1 MLLRSFPQNPRQT
14 ATSLSPQTRLAPS
27 ALRPLAFAIAVLV
40 CQPVFSEPT
49 LQRSY
54 NLFDSPQKSTS
65 TKELPGFL
73 LADHLEGKGDD
84 SMVARGH
91 VELRQSGSQIWSDE
105 LTYWPLQDEV
115 EAKGNVRFYQG
126 GNQFYGPY
134 LKRNLTDM
142 TGYFDQ
148 PNYRIR
154 REIKRKKN
162 SQNLAPGV
170 IGLDKDI
177 PEIRIS
183 YGSGKAEKIE
193 FLGEQHLL
201 LNKATYSSCRAEKM
215 DWYMKSG
222 AIDLNYD
229 EDNGQSQHSTIFFK
243 DVPIL
248 YWPSMSFPLNN
259 ARRSGFLPPTFMS
272 STVDGMDL
280 TVPYYLNLAPDY
292 DLLLNPRY
300 IAQRGTQLGG
310 ELRYLDYNYRGNFRF
325 ESLEDQKYGAGRQA
339 FSLNHTQTLGRGLST
354 AIQWNGVSDG
364 DYFTDLTTRLVQTS
378 QTHLPRQVVL
388 NYAPSPWV
396 TTSTRYLSYQTLK
409 QDITKPY
416 ALEPQINLTG
426 RNPYFYGADV
436 QLIGQVTQ
444 FTHPTLVQ
452 GQRWVAYPQITL
464 PYESPAFF
472 FRPKLGLHATQY
484 SLNTQ
489 NVGASSETRVLP
501 TFTLDGGFIYERDTV
516 FRGRNSIQTLEPR
529 LYYVN
534 IPYKNQYNLPIFD
547 TGIADF
553 NFAQI
558 FSENRYLGHD
568 RINNANQ
575 LTAALT
581 TRLIDAETG
590 AERMKAMLGQRYY
603 FDEQKVFLN
612 SVYPN
617 TPVETARRDNFS
629 SIIGAFSGLVAYRT
643 YIESAIEYSYREE
656 KTMRYALGGRYQ
668 PGVGKVISATYRF
681 NRDQA
686 TLTSQ
691 IDQYDLAAQWPL
703 FGRWYA
709 VGRYNYSMQDK
720 RPLETIAGFEYN
732 AGCWMGRFVAQKLE
746 IVEGTPN
753 TILFFQL
760 ELNDFAQLGTNPLQL
775 LRRSI
780 PGYGKINEVD
790 SGSLIQ

>member
-1 MLLRSFPQNPRQT
+1 MLLRSFHQT
-14 ATSLSPQTRLAPS
+14 APHTATPSTPQTH
-27 ALRPLAFAIAVLV
+27 LRPIALAVLLV
-40 CQPVFSEPT
+40 TSNSAWAEAA

-54 NLFDSPQKSTS
+54 DLFDRSQKTVSS
-65 TKELPGFL
+65 RELPGFL
-73 LADHLEGKGDD
+73 LADQLEGQTDD
-84 SMVARGH
+84 QMVARGN
-91 VELRQSGSQIWSDE
+91 VEMRQSNSQIWSDE
-105 LTYWPLQDEV
+105 LIYWPLQDEV
-115 EAKGNVRFYQG
+115 EAKGNVRFHQG

-142 TGYFDQ
+142 TGHFDQ
-148 PNYRIR
+148 PHYLIR

-162 SQNLAPGV
+162 TQNLAPGV
-170 IGLDKDI
+170 IGLDKDV
-177 PEIRIS
+177 PEVRITF
-183 YGSGKAEKIE
+183 GSGQAEKID

-201 LNKATYSSCRAEKM
+201 LNKATYSSCRPEKL
-215 DWYMKSG
+215 DWYMRSSS
-222 AIDLNYD
+222 IDLNYD
-229 EDNGQSQHSTIFFK
+229 EDNGQSKHSTIFFK
-243 DVPIL
+243 EVPIL
-248 YWPSMSFPLNN
+248 YWPSMSFPVNN

-272 STVDGMDL
+272 STSNGMDL
-280 TVPYYLNLAPDY
+280 TIPYYLNLAPDY

-300 IAQRGTQLGG
+300 IAQRGTQVGG
-310 ELRYLDYNYRGNFRF
+310 EFRYLDYNYTGHLRF
-325 ESLEDQKYGAGRQA
+325 ESLEDQKFGAGRQA
-339 FSLNHTQTLGRGLST
+339 YSFNHTQTLGRGLST

-364 DYFTDLTTRLVQTS
+364 EYFTDLTTRLVQTS

-388 NYAPSPWV
+388 NYAPSPWIS
-396 TTSTRYLSYQTLK
+396 TSTRYLSYQTLK
-409 QDITKPY
+409 QDISKPY

-436 QLIGQVTQ
+436 RLIGQLTQ
-444 FTHPTLVQ
+444 FTHPTQVQ
-452 GQRWVAYPQITL
+452 GQRWVAYPQISL

-489 NVGASSETRVLP
+489 NVGNSNETRVLP
-501 TFTLDGGFIYERDTV
+501 TFTLDSGLVFERDTM
-516 FRGRNSIQTLEPR
+516 FGGRNTVQTLEPR

-534 IPYKNQYNLPIFD
+534 IPYKNQFNLPIFD
-547 TGIADF
+547 TAIGDF

-575 LTAALT
+575 LTAALS

-603 FDEQKVFLN
+603 FDSQKVFLN
-612 SVYPN
+612 SAYSNLTEV
-617 TPVETARRDNFS
+617 ARQDNFS
-629 SIIGAFSGLVAYRT
+629 SVIGAFSGLVAYRT
-643 YIESAIEYSYREE
+643 YLESAVEYNYREE

-691 IDQYDLAAQWPL
+691 IEQYDIAAQWPL

-709 VGRYNYSMQDK
+709 VGRYNYSIQDQ

-746 IVEGTPN
+746 IIPGKPN